1 VAGQALRALNYVD
14 PKTAYKLA
22 KDELAGAN
30 EELKSAVLNT
40 IAKKGAIADQE
51 LMLKEFEKAKRYATI
66 SMTNNLLVFL
76 EHQNS
81 EIYVPNLEKIRHKI
95 EAIET
100 WYIKYY
106 ALNTLKKYGDKNLK
120 NNPFYKEVFG
130 VYSSLLSLEKDE
142 RIVRY
147 LLSK

>member
-1 VAGQALRALNYVD
+1 
-14 PKTAYKLA
+14 
-22 KDELAGAN
+22 
-30 EELKSAVLNT
+30 
-40 IAKKGAIADQE
+40 
-51 LMLKEFEKAKRYATI
+51 MLKEFEKAKRYATI

-95 EAIET
+95 DAIET